1 MRVAAAE
8 FGLDYHSESKAI
20 ILKNLESYFKE
31 CAHLGKR
38 ALLLV
43 DEAQNLPPRAV
54 EELRMLS
61 NFQMNG
67 RSLVQSFLLGQKEF
81 RDVMRSQDFV
91 QLRQR
96 VIAAYHLRP
105 LDTAETR
112 AYIEHRLRVVGW
124 KKNDPLF
131 MDEVFPLIHRITQG
145 VPRRINLFC
154 DRLLLFAS
162 LEDKRVIDAA
172 VVTAVTNDLDQED
185 LLISDEAPEAKDGQ
199 SGQVAVLHRGT
210 APGTAGAKRL
220 DAIEDSLESLG
231 NIVRRELV
239 MLRKAIVDTKFGDT
253 KKAPGDE
260 HHYRRDDPPEDL
272 SGVAPPGAIRLQWRT
287 GIPCPDRGRGGPRG
301 SPLPPN
307 RACSFPAYGS
317 PVERV
322 VLGIGWPSHRLAQG
336 EKPAP
341 AQWIFQ
347 RLARGA
353 GHDFSREG
361 RPRLDRRCESGRW
374 TSCIS
379 SADRSTGL
387 PICSA
392 KP

>member
-1 MRVAAAE
+1 MYESFYKLSGKPFRLNPDPRMFFNSHSHKRAMSYLLYGVKQGEGFIVITGDVGTGKTMLVGALSSMLERQNVAIANVVTTQIEAEDLLRVAAAE
-8 FGLDYHSESKAI
+8 FGLDYRSESKAI

-38 ALLLV
+38 VLLLV
-43 DEAQNLPPRAV
+43 DEAQNLPPRSV

-81 RDVMRSQDFV
+81 RNVMRSQDFV

-124 KKNDPLF
+124 KNDPLF
-131 MDEVFPLIHRITQG
+131 VDEVFPLIHRITQG

-172 VVTAVTNDLDQED
+172 VMTAVTNDLDQED
-185 LLISDEAPEAKDGQ
+185 LLISDEAREAKDGP
-199 SGQVAVLHRGT
+199 SAQVAVLHRGSAT
-210 APGTAGAKRL
+210 STTGAKRL

-239 MLRKAIVDTKFGDT
+239 MLRKAIVDTKSGDT
-253 KKAPGDE
+253 KKAPGDDTTTVGMT
-260 HHYRRDDPPEDL
+260 R
-272 SGVAPPGAIRLQWRT
+272 QKT
-287 GIPCPDRGRGGPRG
+287 
-301 SPLPPN
+301 
-307 RACSFPAYGS
+307 
-317 PVERV
+317 
-322 VLGIGWPSHRLAQG
+322 
-336 EKPAP
+336 
-341 AQWIFQ
+341 
-347 RLARGA
+347 
-353 GHDFSREG
+353 
-361 RPRLDRRCESGRW
+361 
-374 TSCIS
+374 
-379 SADRSTGL
+379 
-387 PICSA
+387 
-392 KP
+392 

>member
-1 MRVAAAE
+1 MYESFYNLSGKPFCLNPDPRMFFNSQSHKRAMSYLLYGVKQGEGFIVITGDVGTGKTMLVGALSSMLERQNVAVAHVVTTQLDAEDLLRVAAAE

-61 NFQMNG
+61 NFQRNG

-81 RDVMRSQDFV
+81 RNVMRSQDFV

-112 AYIEHRLRVVGW
+112 AYIEHRLRIVGW
-124 KKNDPLF
+124 KDDPRF

-145 VPRRINLFC
+145 IPRRINLFC

-185 LLISDEAPEAKDGQ
+185 LLISDEAPEAQDGP
-199 SGQVAVLHRGT
+199 SAQVAVLRRGSAT
-210 APGTAGAKRL
+210 STTGAKRL

-231 NIVRRELV
+231 SIVRRELV
-239 MLRKAIVDTKFGDT
+239 MLRKAIVDTKVGDT
-253 KKAPGDE
+253 KKDPGDDTTTVGMT
-260 HHYRRDDPPEDL
+260 R
-272 SGVAPPGAIRLQWRT
+272 QKT
-287 GIPCPDRGRGGPRG
+287 
-301 SPLPPN
+301 
-307 RACSFPAYGS
+307 
-317 PVERV
+317 
-322 VLGIGWPSHRLAQG
+322 
-336 EKPAP
+336 
-341 AQWIFQ
+341 
-347 RLARGA
+347 
-353 GHDFSREG
+353 
-361 RPRLDRRCESGRW
+361 
-374 TSCIS
+374 
-379 SADRSTGL
+379 
-387 PICSA
+387 
-392 KP
+392 

>member
-1 MRVAAAE
+1 MYESFYKLTGKPFRLNPDPRMFFNSHSHKRAMSYLLYGVKQGEGFIVITGDVGTGKTMLVGALSSMLERQNVAIANVVTTQIEAEDLLRVAAAE

-38 ALLLV
+38 VLLLV

-124 KKNDPLF
+124 RKNDPLF

-185 LLISDEAPEAKDGQ
+185 LLISDEAPEAQDGQ
-199 SGQVAVLHRGT
+199 SAPVAVLHRGT
-210 APGTAGAKRL
+210 ASGTAGAKRL

-231 NIVRRELV
+231 HIVRRELV
-239 MLRKAIVDTKFGDT
+239 MLRKAIVDTKFGDDT
-253 KKAPGDE
+253 KKAPGDGTTTVGMT
-260 HHYRRDDPPEDL
+260 R
-272 SGVAPPGAIRLQWRT
+272 QKT
-287 GIPCPDRGRGGPRG
+287 
-301 SPLPPN
+301 
-307 RACSFPAYGS
+307 
-317 PVERV
+317 
-322 VLGIGWPSHRLAQG
+322 
-336 EKPAP
+336 
-341 AQWIFQ
+341 
-347 RLARGA
+347 
-353 GHDFSREG
+353 
-361 RPRLDRRCESGRW
+361 
-374 TSCIS
+374 
-379 SADRSTGL
+379 
-387 PICSA
+387 
-392 KP
+392 